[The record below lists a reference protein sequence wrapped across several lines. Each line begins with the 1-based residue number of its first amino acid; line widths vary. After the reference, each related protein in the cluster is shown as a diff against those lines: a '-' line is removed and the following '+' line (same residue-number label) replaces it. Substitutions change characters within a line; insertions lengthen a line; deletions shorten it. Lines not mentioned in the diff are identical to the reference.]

1 MYSPRPAAGE
11 LAQAG
16 ATVLIHGRDPAR
28 GEQTLAQLREQTGNE
43 RLAFYRADFSALE
56 KVRAF
61 GEQILAEQPV
71 LHTLVNNA
79 GIGTTLPGDGQRM
92 QSNDG
97 HELRAVSTLEEGV
110 HATVRLITDTALAG
124 VSGKY
129 FKGQREDR
137 ANAQA
142 YDPDARR
149 QLRELS
155 QRLTKQ
161 QR

>member
-1 MYSPRPAAGE
+1 
-11 LAQAG
+11 
-16 ATVLIHGRDPAR
+16 
-28 GEQTLAQLREQTGNE
+28 
-43 RLAFYRADFSALE
+43 
-56 KVRAF
+56 
-61 GEQILAEQPV
+61 
-71 LHTLVNNA
+71 
-79 GIGTTLPGDGQRM
+79 M

-149 QLRELS
+149 QLQTAALRMAPVPRSVTRGRGRLPR
-155 QRLTKQ
+155 QRGRALAE
-161 QR
+161 RWHRRHEAP